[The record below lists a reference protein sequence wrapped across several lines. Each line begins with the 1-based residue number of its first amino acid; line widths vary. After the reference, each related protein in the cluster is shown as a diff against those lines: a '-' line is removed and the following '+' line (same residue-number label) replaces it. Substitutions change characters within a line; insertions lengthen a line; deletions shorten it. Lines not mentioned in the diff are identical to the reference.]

1 MAEPDDEEDEI
12 RRPAPP
18 PGWRVLTRPER
29 KSDPIGDELRELFR
43 DINGRRRGPAAPEQT
58 DGPPEAA

>member
-1 MAEPDDEEDEI
+1 MAEPDEEESET

-18 PGWRVLTRPER
+18 PGWRVITTPARNP
-29 KSDPIGDELRELFR
+29 DPAGDELRELLCGL
-43 DINGRRRGPAAPEQT
+43 NGRRRGPTVPKQT

>member
-12 RRPAPP
+12 RGPVTP
-18 PGWRVLTRPER
+18 PGWRVLTTPER
-29 KSDPIGDELRELFR
+29 KPDPAGDELRELLR
-43 DINGRRRGPAAPEQT
+43 GINGRRRGPAAPEQT